1 MAFIRRI
8 LDWFLHLF
16 KREMKRRISLYIADR
31 LVELDE
37 QSLILFNYTMEDLTN
52 PTYVKNSYSK
62 QITIKGTPNNNKI
75 FGEFFR
81 LDRKV
86 EFGGASGATF
96 NPMARTPFTIFNEL
110 GEILES
116 GYAKLDNVKKVGAD
130 VEYKVSL
137 YGGLGSF
144 LYNLAYD
151 TNGNKKN
158 LASLNYFGYS
168 NDETEM
174 DFVIN
179 KTAIEQAWADR
190 HIALWDT
197 INFAPAYNGIPDG
210 NFSPNKA
217 LVNPNAIGIPAF
229 SPGHIYETK
238 YGYARINFSKSYDE
252 WAVKDLRSYLQRP
265 VLRINSLLKAIANP
279 INNGGYNVDLS
290 GLDDMDIA
298 YKNLWMTLP
307 LIPSLGTYK
316 KMTGDLSIEQG
327 VSGAFP
333 FIGRYNIVSSGE
345 IPSGTITNTNLNVR
359 ISADVPTAT
368 DETIYMRSPFR
379 SGGAYWHTL
388 YFVQVT
394 AYGNDGAELGY
405 SKVKCVSS
413 AEGDQIRADQV
424 KITPMELAEIVGY
437 VQDGGAEFETS
448 FTDSTITKSQG
459 GKYLFNAN
467 LGFSI
472 EATGVAYYQVKVTI
486 KEAWH
491 YTDYGSNRWV
501 MGSDA
506 NPYGRLYQAGKSSS
520 EETYV
525 YPTGY
530 TSVDGTSAMSVS
542 YTTGE
547 TLRSGAVI
555 TKKMLLTTEHSP
567 ADYLISFCRVFGLHM
582 LYDNTTKTISIVG
595 RNSLYDDETIDLTER
610 VDKAKGIELNPFLF
624 DSKWYDFKLE
634 SVGGRFADEYKAT
647 QGFDY
652 GIQRVNTGYEFNA
665 ESKNIMDG
673 VVFKNG
679 VTILDR
685 SPYYT
690 SIEEE
695 GDFKPSVFV
704 DSGHTETL
712 WNNAMEEWKT
722 DINVPSENAN
732 VRYLN
737 EYGHEGYDVEFARK
751 MEFRNKDNKPISG
764 ENVLVYLEG
773 FSWYPYFQITDD
785 VPAMEA
791 LNEGTPCWLITPGS
805 EDGIR
810 IPIFQRYGRY
820 TAGGFTIS
828 NWSLDFGVPMEL
840 DIPAI
845 RYDDRATIY
854 HKYWRSYMRDR
865 YDKDTKV
872 MKCRVDF
879 KGIPVSQDLL
889 RKFYFYGGSIWVLNK
904 ITNYSLTTYDAV
916 ECEFIQVQDKEN
928 YLNGQI

>member
-1 MAFIRRI
+1 MMAFIRRI
-8 LDWFLHLF
+8 LQWILHLF

-31 LVELDE
+31 LVELDD
-37 QSLILFNYTMEDLTN
+37 QSLILFNYTMEDLAN

-62 QITIKGTPNNNKI
+62 QITIKGTQNNNQI

-81 LDRKV
+81 LDRKI

-96 NPMARTPFTIFNEL
+96 NPMARTPFTIYNEL

-144 LYNLAYD
+144 LYSLAYD
-151 TNGNKKN
+151 SNGQKKT
-158 LASLNYFGYS
+158 LASLTYFG
-168 NDETEM
+168 NAEDETEM
-174 DFVIN
+174 NFTIN
-179 KTAIEQAWADR
+179 KEAVEEAWADE
-190 HIALWDT
+190 HNPLWDT
-197 INFAPAYNGIPDG
+197 INFAPCYNGIPEG
-210 NFSPNKA
+210 GFSANKA
-217 LVNPNAIGIPAF
+217 LVNPYAVGIPAF
-229 SPGHIYETK
+229 SPGNIYETM

-252 WAVKDLRSYLQRP
+252 WAVKDFRSYLQRP
-265 VLRINSLLKAIANP
+265 VLRIQSLLNAIANP
-279 INNGGYNVDLS
+279 INNGGFNVDLS
-290 GLDDMDIA
+290 ALDDMSIG
-298 YKNLWMTLP
+298 LPSMWMTLP
-307 LIPSLGTYK
+307 MIPSLGTYK
-316 KMTGDLSIEQG
+316 KESGSLSIEKAS
-327 VSGAFP
+327 SGYAFP
-333 FIGRYNIVSSGE
+333 IIGKYNLVGNV
-345 IPSGTITNTNLNVR
+345 PSGTKTTANLNVKM
-359 ISADVPTAT
+359 SVNVPDAT
-368 DETIYMRSPFR
+368 NDNIFMRSTFK
-379 SGGAYWHTL
+379 SNGAYLHTL
-388 YFVQVT
+388 YFMQMI
-394 AYGNDGAELGY
+394 AYGADGAELAY

-413 AEGDQIRADQV
+413 ADGDDIYQGAVR
-424 KITPMELAEIVGY
+424 ITPRELAEIVGY
-437 VQDGGAEFETS
+437 VPEGEAEFEAA
-448 FTDSTITKSQG
+448 FTDSAITKSQG
-459 GKYLFNAN
+459 QTYVFAQN
-467 LGFSI
+467 LGFAI
-472 EATGVAYYQVKVTI
+472 DAVDAAYYLLKVTI
-486 KEAWH
+486 KGASH
-491 YTDYGSNRWV
+491 YVEYNSNRWNN
-501 MGSDA
+501 SPSA
-506 NPYGRLYQAGKSSS
+506 NVYGHLYECAASPTLNPSGYATLAG
-520 EETYV
+520 TL
-525 YPTGY
+525 P
-530 TSVDGTSAMSVS
+530 MSVT

-547 TLRSGAVI
+547 SLRSGATI
-555 TKKMLLTTEHSP
+555 TKKMLLTTEASP

-624 DSKWYDFKLE
+624 DSKWYDFKLD
-634 SVGGRFADEYKAT
+634 SVGGRFAEEYKAA

-652 GIQRVNTGYEFNA
+652 GIQRVNTGYDFNS

-690 SIEEE
+690 SIEEG

-712 WNNAMEEWKT
+712 WNHAMEEWKG
-722 DINVPSENAN
+722 DINVPSDNAI
-732 VRYLN
+732 VTLLN
-737 EYGHEGYDVEFARK
+737 EYGHDGYDVEFARK

-764 ENVLVYLEG
+764 ENVLVYFDG
-773 FSWYPYFQITDD
+773 YSHYPYFSITDD
-785 VPAMEA
+785 VPAMVA
-791 LNEGTPCWLITPGS
+791 LNEGNPCWLITPGS
-805 EDGIR
+805 EEGIR
-810 IPIFQRYGRY
+810 IPIFQRYASY
-820 TAGGFTIS
+820 KAGGWKIQDY
-828 NWSLDFGVPMEL
+828 SLDFGVPKEM

-845 RYDDRATIY
+845 TYEEQATIY

-879 KGIPVSQDLL
+879 KGISVNQDLL
-889 RKFYFYGGSIWVLNK
+889 RKFYYYGGSIWVLNK